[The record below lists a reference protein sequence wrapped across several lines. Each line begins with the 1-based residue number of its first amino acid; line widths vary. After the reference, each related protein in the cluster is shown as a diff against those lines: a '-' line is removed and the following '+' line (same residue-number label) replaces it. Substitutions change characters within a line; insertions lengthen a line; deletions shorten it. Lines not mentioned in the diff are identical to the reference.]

1 MMRTTARRPRTAH
14 RVAMALMSAVAGIAG
29 SGAGAGDARVA
40 ARRPRTAHRVAMVLM
55 LAVAGIVSGT
65 GTSDARAADGVP
77 LPALVKA
84 TKGEACV
91 EPIPVIRREHM
102 KFLMHQRDDTVHE
115 GIRTTRHSLVGCI
128 DCHAAKD
135 AAGQWVRIDAP
146 GQFCASCHAY
156 VSVEIDCFGCHA
168 ALPAV
173 AFGEG
178 ANER

>member
-1 MMRTTARRPRTAH
+1 MARTTDRRPRTAH
-14 RVAMALMSAVAGIAG
+14 RGAMVLVSAVAGIAG

-40 ARRPRTAHRVAMVLM
+40 ARRPRTAHRVAMVLV
-55 LAVAGIVSGT
+55 LAVAGIAGC
-65 GTSDARAADGVP
+65 GAGASDARAADGVP

-91 EPIPVIRREHM
+91 EPVPVIRREHM

-178 ANER
+178 RE

>member
-1 MMRTTARRPRTAH
+1 MARTTDRRPRTAH
-14 RVAMALMSAVAGIAG
+14 RVAMMLVSAVAGIAG

-55 LAVAGIVSGT
+55 LAVAGIAGSGA
-65 GTSDARAADGVP
+65 GASDARAVDGVP

-84 TKGEACV
+84 AKGEACV
-91 EPIPVIRREHM
+91 EPLPTIRREHM

-173 AFGEG
+173 AFGGGSE
-178 ANER
+178 